1 MLFIHQYP
9 DWTNFR
15 YSRTAILDPL
25 CRIRFLQGTL
35 QGKISFAKDPSFL
48 ESVKSRDLNA
58 LFKIA
63 DREEIPQVI
72 YPALRNF
79 SSPMN
84 EKRLLSLHAAIIN
97 NGGHYRETLDSP
109 QIEAFH
115 GFRGVS
121 WERIPQEM
129 EKFFTFFNESQLDG
143 IFKAGIVH
151 FWFGTIR
158 PFSSGN
164 GILSRLLC
172 DMMISRS
179 ENSSQRFF
187 SLNEEILKDKSGY
200 FEALSMA
207 ERSNG
212 DITEWILW
220 FLSKIEAALETA
232 KAEWAERFEAA
243 RQEIFLGKISLTDRE
258 QNLVRHLRE
267 KPGQKISSS
276 QWAEIS
282 KISHDSA
289 LRDLNNLVQKGVLI
303 KSSGKGRST
312 KYGLKDISP

>member
-15 YSRTAILDPL
+15 YSRTAIINPL
-25 CRIRFLQGTL
+25 CRIRFLQGNL
-35 QGKISFAKDPSFL
+35 QGKIFFAKDTAFL
-48 ESVKSRDLNA
+48 ESIKIRDLKA

-63 DREEIPQVI
+63 DREEIPTII

-79 SSPMN
+79 SLPMN
-84 EKRLLSLHAAIIN
+84 EKRLLSLHATIVE
-97 NGGHYRETLDSP
+97 NGGHYRETIDSP
-109 QIEAFH
+109 QSEAFK
-115 GFRGVS
+115 GFRGVL
-121 WERIPQEM
+121 WERIPQETA
-129 EKFFTFFNESQLDG
+129 KLFQFFNESQIDG
-143 IFKAGIVH
+143 ILKAGIVH
-151 FWFGTIR
+151 FWFGAIR

-187 SLNEEILKDKSGY
+187 SLNEEILSDKSGY
-200 FEALSMA
+200 FEALSAA

-220 FLSKIEAALETA
+220 FLSKMEAALETA
-232 KAEWAERFEAA
+232 KKEWSGRFEKA
-243 RQEIFLGKISLTDRE
+243 RQQLFLGNISLTERE
-258 QNLVRHLRE
+258 QNLVGYLRDN
-267 KPGQKISSS
+267 PGKKISSTR
-276 QWAEIS
+276 WAEIS

-289 LRDLNNLVQKGVLI
+289 LRDLNSLIQKGVLA

-312 KYGLKDISP
+312 KYELKEFS

>member
-15 YSRTAILDPL
+15 YSRTAIIDPL
-25 CRIRFLQGTL
+25 CRIRFLQGKL
-35 QGKISFAKDPSFL
+35 QGKIFFAKDTAFL
-48 ESVKSRDLNA
+48 ESIKIRDLKA

-63 DREEIPQVI
+63 EREEIPTII

-79 SSPMN
+79 SLPMN
-84 EKRLLSLHAAIIN
+84 EKRLLSLHAAIVE
-97 NGGHYRETLDSP
+97 NGGHYRETIDSP
-109 QIEAFH
+109 QSEAFK
-115 GFRGVS
+115 GFRGVL
-121 WERIPQEM
+121 WERIPQETA
-129 EKFFTFFNESQLDG
+129 KLFQFFNESQIDG
-143 IFKAGIVH
+143 ILKAGIVH
-151 FWFGTIR
+151 FWFGAIR

-179 ENSSQRFF
+179 ENSSQRLF
-187 SLNEEILKDKSGY
+187 SLNEEILNDKSGY
-200 FEALSMA
+200 FEALSAA

-220 FLSKIEAALETA
+220 FLSKMETALETA
-232 KAEWAERFEAA
+232 KKEWSGRFEKA
-243 RQEIFLGKISLTDRE
+243 RQQLFLGNISLTERE
-258 QNLVRHLRE
+258 QNLVGYLRE
-267 KPGQKISSS
+267 NPGQKISSTR
-276 QWAEIS
+276 WAEIS

-289 LRDLNNLVQKGVLI
+289 LRDLNSLVQKGVLA

-312 KYGLKDISP
+312 KYELKEFS